1 LARTQLTCGGGC
13 VACCLR
19 SIPFNREEK
28 ETSTEAV
35 ASEMKQI
42 TIFSVI
48 CVNFNLLG
56 ENIK

>member
-1 LARTQLTCGGGC
+1 M
-13 VACCLR
+13 ACCLR